1 MNKIVFLQQI
11 FLYMKINIITLG
23 CSKNTVDSEVIAAK
37 WKEKGD
43 EVVFE
48 STKKSDI
55 VIINTCSFIHDAKE
69 ESIDEI
75 FMHIARKQRGEVG
88 KVFVVG
94 CLAQRYKEE
103 LQQTIPEADGFF
115 SFSELHKLLE
125 DKDFDLLKSLK
136 RIISTPKHY
145 AYLKISEGCDREC
158 SFCAI
163 PLIRGKQ
170 ISKPTEMIVQEA
182 EMLAQQGVKELL
194 LIAQDLTYY
203 GMDITQQRMLSK
215 LMRKLAEV
223 KGLEWIRLHYAY
235 PMGFP
240 YEILDVMNEFSV
252 FCRYLDI
259 PLQHISDSV
268 LKSMKRGSSKQQIYK
283 FLETVRN
290 HVPEIALRT
299 TLISG
304 YPVETRNEHRELL
317 EFVKEMRF
325 ERLGVFAYSPEEGTS
340 AFELGDPI
348 KTKEKN
354 HRAREIME
362 LQETISLQHNQ
373 EKVGKVLRVLI
384 DKKEDDFYVGR
395 TEFDSPEVDNLVFVN
410 AAQKLNIGEFYPVLI
425 KEAETYDLF
434 GEFL

>member
-1 MNKIVFLQQI
+1 
-11 FLYMKINIITLG
+11 MKINIITLG

-37 WKEKGD
+37 WKEKGH
-43 EVVFE
+43 EVLFE
-48 STKKSDI
+48 SIKKSDI

-69 ESIDEI
+69 ESIEEI

-88 KVFVVG
+88 KVFVIG
-94 CLAQRYKEE
+94 CLAQRYKDE
-103 LQQTIPEADGFF
+103 LIEMIPEVDSIF

-125 DKDFDLLKSLK
+125 EKDFDLLKSFS
-136 RIISTPKHY
+136 RIVSTPKHY

-170 ISKPTEMIVQEA
+170 ISKPIEMIVQEA
-182 EMLAQQGVKELL
+182 EILAQNGVKELL

-203 GMDITQQRMLSK
+203 GIDIYQHRTLDK
-215 LMRKLAEV
+215 LMRKLAAI
-223 KGLEWIRLHYAY
+223 KDLEWIRLHYAY

-240 YEILDVMNEFSV
+240 YEILNVMNEFSV

-259 PLQHISDSV
+259 PLQHISDPV
-268 LKSMKRGSSKQQIYK
+268 LKSMKRGSNKQQIYK
-283 FLETVRN
+283 FLETIRN
-290 HVPEIALRT
+290 TVPEIALRT

-304 YPVETRNEHRELL
+304 YPVETRKEHHELV

-325 ERLGVFAYSPEEGTS
+325 ERLGVFAYSPEEGTA
-340 AFELGDPI
+340 AFELGDPV

-354 HRAREIME
+354 HRVKEIME
-362 LQETISLQHNQ
+362 LQETISLRHNQ
-373 EKVGKVLRVLI
+373 KKIGKVMRVLI
-384 DKKEDDFYVGR
+384 DRKEDDFYVGR

-410 AAQKLNIGEFYPVLI
+410 ADKKLNIGKFYPVLV
-425 KEAETYDLF
+425 KKAESYDLF
-434 GEFL
+434 GEVIHSSKVI

>member
-1 MNKIVFLQQI
+1 
-11 FLYMKINIITLG
+11 MKINIITLG

-37 WKEKGD
+37 WKEKGH
-43 EVVFE
+43 EIAFE
-48 STKKSDI
+48 SSKKSDI

-69 ESIDEI
+69 ESIEEI

-94 CLAQRYKEE
+94 CLAQRYKDD
-103 LQQTIPEADGFF
+103 LIAMIPEADGFF
-115 SFSELHKLLE
+115 TFSELHKLLE
-125 DKDFDLLKSLK
+125 EKDFDLLKSPR
-136 RIISTPKHY
+136 RIVSTPKHY

-170 ISKPTEMIVQEA
+170 TSKPMEMIVQEA
-182 EMLAQQGVKELL
+182 EMLAQNGVKELL

-203 GMDITQQRMLSK
+203 GIDISQHRTLDK
-215 LMRKLAEV
+215 LMRKLAVV

-268 LKSMKRGSSKQQIYK
+268 LKSMKRGSNKQQIYK

-290 HVPEIALRT
+290 TVSEIALRT

-304 YPVETRNEHRELL
+304 YPVETRKEHHELV

-325 ERLGVFAYSPEEGTS
+325 ERLGVFAYSPEEGTA
-340 AFELGDPI
+340 AFDLGDPV

-354 HRAREIME
+354 HRVKEIME
-362 LQETISLQHNQ
+362 LQEAISLQHNQ
-373 EKVGKVLRVLI
+373 EKIGKVMRVLI
-384 DKKEDDFYVGR
+384 DRKEDNFYVGR

-410 AAQKLNIGEFYPVLI
+410 ADKKLNIGEFYPVLI
-425 KEAETYDLF
+425 KEAESYDLF
-434 GEFL
+434 GEVP